1 MNWSHLNDKF
11 EWYSSMTEFNILKQL
26 VENSV
31 CSCVVW
37 NPYHTTTNVNVY
49 SWIYK
54 CSIRSWSGVSSVVC
68 FHVAYDSQ
76 W

>member
-1 MNWSHLNDKF
+1 
-11 EWYSSMTEFNILKQL
+11 MTEFNILKQL

-68 FHVAYDSQ
+68 FHV
-76 W
+76 